1 MGLSILVLPIV
12 HHRFSR
18 GKSLLRCHQ
27 ATFGPRGGKGP
38 ISQLSASGGDS
49 CLIGTTF
56 DRGDGSTSSFAQ
68 SLRRT
73 PQSCRPCH
81 FSLRCDHACQPF
93 QAKGKGLSVPR
104 PARHRYALLVERL
117 GTRIVPSSSNDLCEC
132 IERDGRAM
140 LLSHLLEER
149 HRLLN
154 SRVCQGR
161 LPFSEG

>member
-38 ISQLSASGGDS
+38 FSQLSASGGDS

-93 QAKGKGLSVPR
+93 QAKGKGSKKIKFPTRLCYTVNKNKLEGKHGTNGL
-104 PARHRYALLVERL
+104 AQEHLEGHR
-117 GTRIVPSSSNDLCEC
+117 
-132 IERDGRAM
+132 
-140 LLSHLLEER
+140 
-149 HRLLN
+149 
-154 SRVCQGR
+154 
-161 LPFSEG
+161 